1 MKQSDIAALP
11 DDPVALKRKIAEL
24 AAIITSYEAAKA
36 LRAKEEKIEPGSLA
50 ASVEMAVFQ
59 TKGLLEGLADGSEDI
74 ADKGSICRSSIK
86 LIDRLFA
93 AVPKS

>member
-1 MKQSDIAALP
+1 MKQSDIATLP
-11 DDPVALKRKIAEL
+11 DDPVALKRKITEL

-36 LRAKEEKIEPGSLA
+36 A
-50 ASVEMAVFQ
+50 AEFEIAVFQ
-59 TKGLLEGLADGSEDI
+59 VKGLLEGLADGSEDI
-74 ADKGSICRSSIK
+74 ADKAAICRSSIK